1 MTHQDAAI
9 ESSANLE
16 ARRQSL
22 LWRIGRKFA
31 TVTEDVAVGS
41 VLLRFTRVADPN
53 LVLDEMAAAEDLKD
67 KLAGHRRPS
76 EDLTLPYWAELWD
89 SAYGVSDY
97 LISTLFPNSALK
109 GMNVLD
115 LGCGMG
121 LTGTVAAASGAK
133 VTFADLSPEALLFAR
148 LNSAPF
154 AERVR
159 TRQLNWRTAKL
170 EERFD
175 LIIGA
180 DILYERAQW
189 MYLEPFWRAHLKPG
203 GTILLGEPGRATGEY
218 FIDWIAGWPWIM
230 KQAAQK
236 VPTREKPIRLFILQ
250 EK

>member
-1 MTHQDAAI
+1 MTDQHAATQTG
-9 ESSANLE
+9 AKLE
-16 ARRQSL
+16 AQRQSL

-31 TVTEDVAVGS
+31 TITEDVAVGP
-41 VLLRFTRVADPN
+41 VKLRFTRVADPN

-67 KLAGHRRPS
+67 KLAGYRRPS

-97 LISTLFPNSALK
+97 LISTLFPDGALK

-121 LTGTVAAASGAK
+121 LTGTVAAASCAK

-154 AERVR
+154 AECVR

-218 FIDWIAGWPWIM
+218 FIDWIASWPWIM
-230 KQAAQK
+230 KQAQQK
-236 VPTREKPIRLFILQ
+236 VPTREKPIRLFVLQ
-250 EK
+250 PK